1 MKFKEIFTLTRPDTS
16 VPFHPESSVF
26 HVQSESDWTTSAIS
40 QHFTENYINT
50 GKCESVTDSIKLSDD
65 GLTLTY
71 TTMFLTEEAVT
82 ELYADPFIQEDLA
95 IRMEYWETN
104 NIITDTDMTP
114 IVE

>member
-16 VPFHPESSVF
+16 VPFNPESSVF
-26 HVQSESDWTTSAIS
+26 HVQSESDWTTAVIR

-50 GKCESVTDSIKLSDD
+50 GKCELVPDSTKLSDD

-71 TTMFLTEEAVT
+71 TTIFLTEEAISD
-82 ELYADPFIQEDLA
+82 LYNDLIIQNDLLT
-95 IRMEYWETN
+95 RSRHWETN
-104 NIITDTDMTP
+104 NIIPDTDISP

>member
-16 VPFHPESSVF
+16 VPFNPESSVF
-26 HVQSESDWTTSAIS
+26 HVQSESDWATAVIR

-50 GKCESVTDSIKLSDD
+50 GKCELITDSTKLSDD

-71 TTMFLTEEAVT
+71 TTIFLTEEAISD
-82 ELYADPFIQEDLA
+82 LYSDLIFQNDLL
-95 IRMEYWETN
+95 IRMEHWKTN
-104 NIITDTDMTP
+104 DIIRDTDLSP